1 MPHSAPVFLPE
12 PAEPL
17 SIGDRIKAA
26 RKRTSLSQTDLALRV
41 GVTQP
46 AVANWE
52 SGVHDPRRLMLAKIG
67 EALNVSADWL
77 ASGARS
83 AAEADKHPAAAYIR
97 RPLRH
102 TPVISF
108 ADAARLLE
116 DEHADPH
123 AAAEDY
129 IPVTSGAEKIFA
141 VFVDDEAIDLAF
153 PRNTIVVIDYGDRRP
168 TDGTFAL
175 VMVDGGAI
183 IRRYRENPPRLEP
196 ASSNKSFAPLL
207 LDAPPKTIG
216 CVRVS
221 IRVH

>member
-1 MPHSAPVFLPE
+1 MSALLQLQETLDPPT
-12 PAEPL
+12 
-17 SIGDRIKAA
+17 IGDRIKSA
-26 RKRTSLSQTDLALRV
+26 RKRAGLSQADLAMRV

-83 AAEADKHPAAAYIR
+83 AAEADKHPVAAYIR

-116 DEHADPH
+116 DDGDDPH
-123 AAAEDY
+123 AAAQDY

-153 PRNTIVVIDYGDRRP
+153 PRNTIVVIDYGDRKP

-175 VMVDGGAI
+175 FMVEGVAL

-196 ASSNKSFAPLL
+196 ASSNNALAPAF